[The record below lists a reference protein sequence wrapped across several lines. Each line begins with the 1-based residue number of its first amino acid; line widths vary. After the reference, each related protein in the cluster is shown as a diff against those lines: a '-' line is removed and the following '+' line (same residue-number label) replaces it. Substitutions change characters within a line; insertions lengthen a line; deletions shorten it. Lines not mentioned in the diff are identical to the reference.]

1 MAAYFLHKISIF
13 NCEPK
18 SGWKGNIMANQKILL
33 PYNFSNTDQKAV
45 NFVIET
51 FIHQKDVEITVF
63 NVYTPAPEIETPSTS
78 VMGKLSSSLSYL
90 SQQISAQE
98 NELKGVKQKLMQS
111 GFEESKIQTLFLP
124 RKKNIANEILELAL
138 KHQYD
143 VIVLNRKH
151 ARVTR
156 FFSGSVSHKV
166 VMSLKGTTVC
176 IIS

>member
-1 MAAYFLHKISIF
+1 MAT
-13 NCEPK
+13 
-18 SGWKGNIMANQKILL
+18 QKILL
-33 PYNFSNTDQKAV
+33 PYNFSHIDQKAV
-45 NFVIET
+45 NFIIEM

-63 NVYTPAPEIETPSTS
+63 NAYMPAPEIETPSTS

-90 SQQISAQE
+90 SQQISDQE
-98 NELKGVKQKLMQS
+98 TELNGVKLKLIQG
-111 GFEESKIQTLFLP
+111 GFEESKIQTLFTP
-124 RKKNIANEILELAL
+124 RKKNIANEILDLAL
-138 KHQYD
+138 KYQYD

-166 VMSLKGTTVC
+166 VMSLQGPTVC